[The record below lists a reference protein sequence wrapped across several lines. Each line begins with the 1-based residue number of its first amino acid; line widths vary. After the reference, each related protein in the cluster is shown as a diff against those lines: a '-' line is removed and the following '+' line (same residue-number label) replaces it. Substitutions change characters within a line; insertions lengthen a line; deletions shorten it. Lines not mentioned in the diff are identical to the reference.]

1 MIGHMI
7 GTLSIIV
14 FESLNVEWAL
24 GKIIQSLAKCTTIS
38 RLRLRWIRWDTEVK
52 NIICVNDGQNVVCD
66 NTVDN
71 NQAIDK
77 DGGI

>member
-1 MIGHMI
+1 MFSHKRSVLQYQGSD
-7 GTLSIIV
+7 LD
-14 FESLNVEWAL
+14 EYD
-24 GKIIQSLAKCTTIS
+24 
-38 RLRLRWIRWDTEVK
+38 DTEVN